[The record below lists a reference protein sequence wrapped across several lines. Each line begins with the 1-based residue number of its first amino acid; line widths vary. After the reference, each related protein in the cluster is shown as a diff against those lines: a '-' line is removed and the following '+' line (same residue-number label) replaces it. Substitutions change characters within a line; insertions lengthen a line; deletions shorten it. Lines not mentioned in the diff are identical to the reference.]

1 MKIGSLGIQLVSK
14 VLPVHFTNG
23 RDVFQWNLISKNV
36 MFNVR
41 SMYRTMIRQGVLPR
55 KSPLW
60 KLRVLLKIKIVLWYL
75 QKGVTLTKDN
85 LGGISHLGLV
95 FGSESTRDGTIH

>member
-36 MFNVR
+36 MFKVQ

-55 KSPLW
+55 KKPSMEI
-60 KLRVLLKIKIVLWYL
+60 RVRLKIKIFLWYL

-85 LGGISHLGLV
+85 LGGISHLGLE
-95 FGSESTRDGTIH
+95 FGSESTRDATIH